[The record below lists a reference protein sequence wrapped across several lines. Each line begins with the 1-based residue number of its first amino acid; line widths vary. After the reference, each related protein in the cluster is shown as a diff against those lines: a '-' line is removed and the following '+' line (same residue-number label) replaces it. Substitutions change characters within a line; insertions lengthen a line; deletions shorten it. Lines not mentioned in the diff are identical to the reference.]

1 MRGARRD
8 AGLIDQPAGFK
19 ELEHTADWELLV
31 WAPDLPALFVQAAQ
45 GMYALAGLSVGP
57 GSRCW
62 RTLDIQAHD
71 PEALL
76 VNFLTEVLYF
86 EVDEGLVFDRFKLE
100 IVKSNHAERYHLSAN
115 LFGAISASQ
124 GKDIKAVTY
133 HKLNIEQGSSGF
145 EVRIVFDV

>member
-1 MRGARRD
+1 MG
-8 AGLIDQPAGFK
+8 DQPAGFK

-31 WAPDLPALFVQAAQ
+31 WAPDLPTLFVQAAV
-45 GMYALAGLSVGP
+45 GMYALAGMSVGP
-57 GSRCW
+57 GPHGW
-62 RTLDIQAHD
+62 RSLDIQAHD
-71 PEALL
+71 LEALL
-76 VNFLTEVLYF
+76 VNFLTELLYF
-86 EVDEGLVFDRFKLE
+86 EADEGLVFDRFKLE

>member
-1 MRGARRD
+1 LRGARRD

-31 WAPDLPALFVQAAQ
+31 WAPDLPTLFVQAAQ

-57 GSRCW
+57 GPRCW
-62 RTLDIQAHD
+62 RSLDIQAHD
-71 PEALL
+71 LEALL

-100 IVKSNHAERYHLSAN
+100 IVKPNHAERYDLSVN
-115 LFGAISASQ
+115 LSGALAASP

-133 HKLNIEQGSSGF
+133 HKLNIEQGSRGF

>member
-1 MRGARRD
+1 
-8 AGLIDQPAGFK
+8 LIDQPAGFK

-31 WAPDLPALFVQAAQ
+31 WAPDLPTLFVQAAQ

-62 RTLDIQAHD
+62 RSLDIQAHD
-71 PEALL
+71 LEALL

-100 IVKSNHAERYHLSAN
+100 IVKPNHAERYDLSVN
-115 LFGAISASQ
+115 LSGALAASP

-133 HKLNIEQGSSGF
+133 HKLNIEQGSRGF